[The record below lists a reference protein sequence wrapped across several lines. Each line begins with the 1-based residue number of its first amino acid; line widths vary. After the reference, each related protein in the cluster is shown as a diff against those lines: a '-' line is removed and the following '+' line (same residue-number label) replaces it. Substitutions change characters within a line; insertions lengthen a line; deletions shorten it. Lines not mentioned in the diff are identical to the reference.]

1 MRRFLHFISKIAGL
15 VEGVVVCVCVAEER
29 SATHMTTLEDL
40 YYGNISPHE
49 RYIKCGSRVDRL
61 VKLICKNEESLT
73 ATLTEQQKETFEK
86 FKDCQSELAGLTERD
101 AFRDGF
107 ILAVRIMV
115 EAMEGLETVD
125 DI

>member
-1 MRRFLHFISKIAGL
+1 VLLHFISKNAGL
-15 VEGVVVCVCVAEER
+15 VRVVVVSICVAKGG
-29 SATHMTTLEDL
+29 ATHMTTLEDL

-49 RYIKCGSRVDRL
+49 RNIKRGSRIDQL

-73 ATLTEQQKETFEK
+73 ATLTEQQKENFEK
-86 FKDCQSELAGLTERD
+86 FKDCTSELSGLTERD

-115 EAMEGLETVD
+115 EAMEGLEEVE

>member
-1 MRRFLHFISKIAGL
+1 
-15 VEGVVVCVCVAEER
+15 
-29 SATHMTTLEDL
+29 MTTLENL

-49 RYIKCGSRVDRL
+49 RYIKCGSRVDQL
-61 VKLICKNEESLT
+61 VKLICKNEESLMS
-73 ATLTEQQKETFEK
+73 TLTEQQKETFEK
-86 FKDCQSELAGLTERD
+86 FKNCQSELAGITELD

-115 EAMEGLETVD
+115 EVMEGLETVD

>member
-1 MRRFLHFISKIAGL
+1 
-15 VEGVVVCVCVAEER
+15 
-29 SATHMTTLEDL
+29 MTTLEDL

-49 RYIKCGSRVDRL
+49 RYIKRGSRVGQL
-61 VKLICKNEESLT
+61 VKLICKNEESLC
-73 ATLTEQQKETFEK
+73 ATLTEQQKE
-86 FKDCQSELAGLTERD
+86 KDCQSELSGLTERD

-115 EAMEGLETVD
+115 EAMEGLETVE

>member
-1 MRRFLHFISKIAGL
+1 
-15 VEGVVVCVCVAEER
+15 
-29 SATHMTTLEDL
+29 MTTLEDL

-49 RYIKCGSRVDRL
+49 RYIKRGTRVDKL
-61 VKLICKNEESLT
+61 VKLICKNEEELNSSLT
-73 ATLTEQQKETFEK
+73 EKQKETFEK
-86 FKDCQSELAGLTERD
+86 FKDCTSELSGLTERD

-115 EAMEGLETVD
+115 EAMKGLETVE

>member
-1 MRRFLHFISKIAGL
+1 
-15 VEGVVVCVCVAEER
+15 
-29 SATHMTTLEDL
+29 MTTLEDL

-49 RYIKCGSRVDRL
+49 RYIKRGTRVDKL

-115 EAMEGLETVD
+115 EAMEGLETVE